1 MTHHMPRRTFIAAS
15 AAVMLPK
22 WAGAIG
28 GVRTGWPGYDS
39 AIAIDCLAN
48 PGPFNSPLSSE
59 GPLTAAMIANVRAS
73 GITAINVTLSGN
85 GAGHASFDDTF
96 KRIGYWERELAAH
109 PDLFLKIRTVA
120 DITEAKRTK
129 RLGLIYGFQDAV
141 MLEGDLSR
149 LDLFHRHGVKIVQLT
164 YNVRNL
170 LGDGSLEPADA
181 GLSRYG
187 RSVIERMNA
196 LGMLVDLS
204 HCGTRTTDDGIG
216 ASARP
221 VSITHSGCKAVYDHP
236 RSKSDATLR
245 RLSERGGVIGIYMM
259 PFINA
264 SGQPSSEHLIAH
276 IEHAIN
282 VCGED
287 HVGIGSDLSIT
298 PHHVDAQYDS
308 LHKQFVAG
316 RQRAGIAAP
325 REEDY
330 MFISDLNSPR
340 RLELI
345 ADKLAARGHSAARIE
360 KVIGRNWM
368 RLFNEVWGSAPPA

>member
-1 MTHHMPRRTFIAAS
+1 
-15 AAVMLPK
+15 
-22 WAGAIG
+22 
-28 GVRTGWPGYDS
+28 
-39 AIAIDCLAN
+39 
-48 PGPFNSPLSSE
+48 
-59 GPLTAAMIANVRAS
+59 
-73 GITAINVTLSGN
+73 
-85 GAGHASFDDTF
+85 
-96 KRIGYWERELAAH
+96 
-109 PDLFLKIRTVA
+109 
-120 DITEAKRTK
+120 
-129 RLGLIYGFQDAV
+129 
-141 MLEGDLSR
+141 
-149 LDLFHRHGVKIVQLT
+149 
-164 YNVRNL
+164 
-170 LGDGSLEPADA
+170 
-181 GLSRYG
+181 
-187 RSVIERMNA
+187 
-196 LGMLVDLS
+196 
-204 HCGTRTTDDGIG
+204 
-216 ASARP
+216 
-221 VSITHSGCKAVYDHP
+221 
-236 RSKSDATLR
+236 
-245 RLSERGGVIGIYMM
+245 MM

-308 LHKQFVAG
+308 LHKQFVAS